1 MQVSAAF
8 QSHQHHSQAALD
20 DATTPLKTP
29 LRGLGKAAMVL
40 GGLAILTSP
49 LGILPAQAESYD
61 DMRRLLSGQG
71 CNSCDL
77 SQAGLVFANLEAAEL
92 SNANLSQANLS
103 RATLS
108 HANLR
113 GANLAGAVLYGA
125 NLYNADLTGADLRGA
140 DLRGAYLGGVKL
152 EAGQLQGAALQGA
165 IAIPANFVNA
175 ETYQTWGV
183 NEAQA
188 SRHEAAINYYNKAL
202 EQAPKMA
209 SAYLGRSFS
218 VSVLGGLDQ
227 ATRDA
232 ETAQSLFTAEGN
244 QAGADTAAQIL
255 LAIDSARL
263 AAAEWEANPES
274 KKANSTSTG
283 TGSRRNWG
291 RTFGSLFKR
300 VGTMVFNTIF

>member
-8 QSHQHHSQAALD
+8 QSHQAHSKVEVENVISQ
-20 DATTPLKTP
+20 PNHS
-29 LRGLGKAAMVL
+29 LGRTMGAAAMVL
-40 GGLAILTSP
+40 GSVAILASP
-49 LGILPAQAESYD
+49 WGMSPARAENPD
-61 DMRRLLSGQG
+61 DMRRLLSGKG
-71 CNSCDL
+71 CSSCDL

-92 SNANLSQANLS
+92 SNANLSRANLS

-108 HANLR
+108 NADLR

-140 DLRGAYLGGVKL
+140 DLRGAYLGGARL
-152 EAGQLQGAALQGA
+152 EVGQLQGAALQGA
-165 IAIPANFVNA
+165 IALPTNAVNA
-175 ETYQTWGV
+175 ETYQTWGI

-188 SRHEAAINYYNKAL
+188 SRHEAAIAYYNKAL
-202 EQAPKMA
+202 AQEPKLA

-218 VSVLGGLDQ
+218 VSVLGELEQ

-255 LAIDSARL
+255 LAIDNAKV
-263 AAAEWEANPES
+263 AAAEWETNPDS
-274 KKANSTSTG
+274 KKPNATRTG
-283 TGSRRNWG
+283 TRRNWG
-291 RTFGSLFKR
+291 RTFSALFKR